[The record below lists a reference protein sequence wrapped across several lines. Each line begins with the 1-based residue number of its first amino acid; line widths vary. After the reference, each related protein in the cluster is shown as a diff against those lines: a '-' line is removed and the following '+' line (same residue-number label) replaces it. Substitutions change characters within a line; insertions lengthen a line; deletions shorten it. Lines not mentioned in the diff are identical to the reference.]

1 MTSMWKAASKGDSD
15 TLQRL
20 IKLGYDI
27 NETGGWH
34 KSTPLSIAAWNSHVD
49 CVCILLDN
57 FADVTVVDDEGE
69 TALYKLIWG
78 GVDVKQKKL
87 HEIVHRMLEM
97 GADPSTLIHSGSS
110 PMSAAI
116 DIDDQV
122 VVRLL
127 IKNGFDLSAVCY
139 NCSSGTSETPLMYA
153 ITQPRTSNNDILSMV
168 QLLIEL
174 GADISHSI
182 GETPLMVAI
191 RYWKPHG
198 LQNSEQMVR
207 FLLDS
212 GVPLSDE
219 REDEQEWT
227 EELQFYGQYEKRTT
241 VKWLSDFATREGK
254 PLLAA
259 MILAEEENRERKSR
273 WNLKVLQDMRKNTF
287 EVVKHHRLRGE
298 SILAD
303 MPYEMI
309 CKMLNRI

>member
-1 MTSMWKAASKGDSD
+1 MWEAARAGDSE
-15 TLQRL
+15 TLRRL
-20 IKLGYDI
+20 IRLGYDV
-27 NETGGWH
+27 NETGGSH
-34 KSTPLSIAAWNSHVD
+34 KSTPLSIAAWNSHIE

-57 FADVTVVDDEGE
+57 FADVTVVDNEGE
-69 TALYKLIWG
+69 TALYKLLWG
-78 GVDVKQKKL
+78 GEDVKKNKL

-97 GADPSTLIHSGSS
+97 GADPSTLTRSGFS
-110 PMSAAI
+110 PITEAI
-116 DIDDQV
+116 DLDDLV

-127 IKNGFDLSAVCY
+127 VKNGFDLSAVCY
-139 NCSSGTSETPLMYA
+139 NYSIDTQTPLMYA
-153 ITQPRTSNNDILSMV
+153 ITQTGKNDSLSMV

-191 RYWKPHG
+191 RYWKPYG
-198 LQNSEQMVR
+198 LQNPEDMVR
-207 FLLDS
+207 LLLDS
-212 GVPLSDE
+212 GVPISDG
-219 REDEQEWT
+219 RTDEQEWSA
-227 EELQFYGQYEKRTT
+227 ELELYGEYEKRTT

-259 MILAEEENRERKSR
+259 IILAEEENRERKSR